1 VADHPNAVAVRR
13 ALEAFIARD
22 QATMLEALDD
32 DIVWH
37 APGTNRFSGRFDG
50 KAQVADRFR
59 RMEAAGVVTTV
70 DVHDVVANDEHAIA
84 LVHVRIE
91 EANGSRFEGPQ
102 VQVIHMRDG
111 KATEFWGMNQDQAA
125 LDVVLGT

>member
-13 ALEAFIARD
+13 ALDAFIARD
-22 QATMLEALDD
+22 QTTMLEALDE

-59 RMEAAGVVTTV
+59 RMEAAGVVTTF

-84 LVHVRIE
+84 LVHVTIE
-91 EANGSRFEGPQ
+91 EANGSRFEGPR